1 LDKSRKQFPSSFFFV
16 FWFKEDPFY
25 SLKKMSKSQIYPLTK
40 RPQLID
46 LNGEHVNFRLEFQV
60 KSIKSENE
68 FQAIV
73 LTQEQLDSVDLN
85 KIEMKQAKGKI
96 NGNIT
101 ANNNKYQNYF
111 LVLKKKEE
119 FPDHE
124 VEVDIHLDQIPG
136 QSTPMETENF
146 TARVPSTPTEEEAT
160 VLTEEPVLPFY
171 RRPWFGVL
179 VLIVLLGVGY
189 FLYNFVYLKKPFL
202 WFNKMALLSPA
213 VATGATSATVPALA
227 VANPQGQGPAS
238 PSSTVPMPV
247 TVATPPM
254 VPMQAVVENGME
266 SILSE
271 APSIQ
276 INHPVEN
283 QIYTKLSQ
291 IASL

>member
-1 LDKSRKQFPSSFFFV
+1 
-16 FWFKEDPFY
+16 
-25 SLKKMSKSQIYPLTK
+25 MSKSQIYPLTK

-60 KSIKSENE
+60 KAIKPENE

-136 QSTPMETENF
+136 QATPMETENF
-146 TARVPSTPTEEEAT
+146 TARVPTPAPTEEEEAT
-160 VLTEEPVLPFY
+160 TSLTEESVLPFY

-202 WFNKMALLSPA
+202 WFNKIALITPA
-213 VATGATSATVPALA
+213 AAAGAPLALA
-227 VANPQGQGPAS
+227 ATA
-238 PSSTVPMPV
+238 PSTTAPSAPSTLTAPI
-247 TVATPPM
+247 TVATPPT

-266 SILSE
+266 SLLSQ
-271 APSIQ
+271 APPIQ

>member
-1 LDKSRKQFPSSFFFV
+1 
-16 FWFKEDPFY
+16 
-25 SLKKMSKSQIYPLTK
+25 MSKSQIYPLTK

-136 QSTPMETENF
+136 QATPMETENF
-146 TARVPSTPTEEEAT
+146 TARVSPPAPTEEDEAT
-160 VLTEEPVLPFY
+160 ATLTEESVLPFY

-202 WFNKMALLSPA
+202 WFNKIALITPA
-213 VATGATSATVPALA
+213 AAAGAPLALAAATSTTAPS
-227 VANPQGQGPAS
+227 VANPQGQGPAVAPS
-238 PSSTVPMPV
+238 PSTVMSAPV

>member
-1 LDKSRKQFPSSFFFV
+1 
-16 FWFKEDPFY
+16 
-25 SLKKMSKSQIYPLTK
+25 MSKSQIYPLTK

-60 KSIKSENE
+60 KAVKPENE

-73 LTQEQLDSVDLN
+73 LTQDQLDSVDLN

-124 VEVDIHLDQIPG
+124 VEVNIHLDQIPG
-136 QSTPMETENF
+136 QAVMEADNYTTRPIEEQQQQDLQQQQQQGN
-146 TARVPSTPTEEEAT
+146 EEASI
-160 VLTEEPVLPFY
+160 LPFY
-171 RRPWFGVL
+171 RRPWFGVA
-179 VLIVLLGVGY
+179 VLIVLLGIGY

-202 WFNKMALLSPA
+202 WFNA
-213 VATGATSATVPALA
+213 VKTIASSSSQSASGAAAATTAAVVTTPVTTAPSPALA
-227 VANPQGQGPAS
+227 LAPA
-238 PSSTVPMPV
+238 
-247 TVATPPM
+247 ATTAPTS
-254 VPMQAVVENGME
+254 MQAVLESGAGGVTME
-266 SILSE
+266 SLPLLSQ
-271 APSIQ
+271 APAIQ

>member
-1 LDKSRKQFPSSFFFV
+1 
-16 FWFKEDPFY
+16 
-25 SLKKMSKSQIYPLTK
+25 MSKSQIYPLTK

-60 KSIKSENE
+60 KALKPENE

-73 LTQEQLDSVDLN
+73 LTQDQLDSVDLN

-101 ANNNKYQNYF
+101 ANNNNYQNYF

-124 VEVDIHLDQIPG
+124 VEVNIHLDEIPG
-136 QSTPMETENF
+136 QAVMENDENYTTEAPEQQEQQQLQQVNGE
-146 TARVPSTPTEEEAT
+146 SSI
-160 VLTEEPVLPFY
+160 LPFY
-171 RRPWFGVL
+171 RRPWFGVA
-179 VLIVLLGVGY
+179 VLIVLLGIGY

-202 WFNKMALLSPA
+202 WFNAAKAIAESSSSAAGAAAVTAAATTPVVAPA
-213 VATGATSATVPALA
+213 VTSTT
-227 VANPQGQGPAS
+227 S
-238 PSSTVPMPV
+238 MT
-247 TVATPPM
+247 T
-254 VPMQAVVENGME
+254 PMQALGSSGGETME
-266 SILSE
+266 SLPLLSQ
-271 APSIQ
+271 APAIQ

-291 IASL
+291 IAS

>member
-1 LDKSRKQFPSSFFFV
+1 
-16 FWFKEDPFY
+16 
-25 SLKKMSKSQIYPLTK
+25 MSKSQIYPLTK

-46 LNGEHVNFRLEFQV
+46 LNGESVNFRLEFQV
-60 KSIKSENE
+60 KAIKPENE

-73 LTQEQLDSVDLN
+73 LTQDQLDSVDLN

-124 VEVDIHLDQIPG
+124 VEVDIHIDQIPE
-136 QSTPMETENF
+136 QQLSMENENF
-146 TARVPSTPTEEEAT
+146 TSRPQESFQVSATPTEA
-160 VLTEEPVLPFY
+160 EPIRPFY

-189 FLYNFVYLKKPFL
+189 FLYNVVYLKKPLL
-202 WFNKMALLSPA
+202 WFNRIIPPVSLPG
-213 VATGATSATVPALA
+213 VATSL
-227 VANPQGQGPAS
+227 
-238 PSSTVPMPV
+238 STVTTP
-247 TVATPPM
+247 VATAPQLQSHVAAVPETIQAAVQNTMVEPNLISQTPM
-254 VPMQAVVENGME
+254 
-266 SILSE
+266 
-271 APSIQ
+271 IQ

-283 QIYTKLSQ
+283 QMYTKLSH